1 MMRSTVLLSSLML
14 LALAGCGSEPEPPQF
29 GPNPTLPEPKR
40 GLLPSMVISK
50 PAAWGDER
58 PTVPEGYTIQ
68 AIATDLMI
76 PRQTL
81 VLPNGDILVA
91 EGSGGNAPVLRPKDL
106 VAGYIKALGKSSV
119 KGGILRRYIRR
130 RRSLRRPSPGDAGP
144 ARPAPGAARSPCGWW
159 MGGSR
164 GGRCEPS
171 P

>member
-1 MMRSTVLLSSLML
+1 MMRSTVLLSSLIL
-14 LALAGCGSEPEPPQF
+14 LALAGCRSEPEPPQF

-76 PRQTL
+76 PRQSL

-91 EGSGGNAPVLRPKDL
+91 EGSAATHPCC
-106 VAGYIKALGKSSV
+106 
-119 KGGILRRYIRR
+119 
-130 RRSLRRPSPGDAGP
+130 GP
-144 ARPAPGAARSPCGWW
+144 RTWSRATSKRWARAR
-159 MGGSR
+159 
-164 GGRCEPS
+164 
-171 P
+171 